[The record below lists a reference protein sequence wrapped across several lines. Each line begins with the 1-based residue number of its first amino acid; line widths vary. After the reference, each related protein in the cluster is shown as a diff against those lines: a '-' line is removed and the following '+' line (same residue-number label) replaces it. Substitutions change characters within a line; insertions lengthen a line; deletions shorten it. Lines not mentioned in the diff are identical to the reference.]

1 MDSIEIIN
9 IIITQLDQLSVQGVR
24 NCNIVVECIKQ
35 LGAVRQNLS
44 EVKKDVQDKA
54 E

>member
-1 MDSIEIIN
+1 MDNLQTIN
-9 IIITQLDQLSVQGVR
+9 TVITLLDQLNVQGVR

-35 LGAVRQNLS
+35 LGAVSQNLS
-44 EVKKDVQDKA
+44 KEKKDVQDKA

>member
-1 MDSIEIIN
+1 MNNLQTIDTV
-9 IIITQLDQLSVQGVR
+9 ITLLDQLSVQGVR

-44 EVKKDVQDKA
+44 EGKKDVQNKA

>member
-1 MDSIEIIN
+1 MDNLQAIN
-9 IIITQLDQLSVQGVR
+9 TVITLLDQLSVQGVR
-24 NCNIVVECIKQ
+24 NCNIVVECIKL
-35 LGAVRQNLS
+35 LGAVKQNLS